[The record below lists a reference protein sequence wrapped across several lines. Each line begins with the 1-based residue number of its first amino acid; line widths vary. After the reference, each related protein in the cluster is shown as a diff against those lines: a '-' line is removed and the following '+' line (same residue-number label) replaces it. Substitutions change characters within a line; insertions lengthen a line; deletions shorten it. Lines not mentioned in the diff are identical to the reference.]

1 MDKLY
6 RLRFAFFWCNCD
18 LHYQKATVS
27 IFLKCLRCN
36 NHSRRG
42 FIMEKYSH
50 LFSPLKVG
58 NMMLRN
64 RIIAAPMGII
74 PSHKIPS
81 STNYGAMS
89 AWDRSMGGS
98 AVVFLGNFVDL
109 FSKYELD
116 STKEFINTAKQDGC
130 KVGLE
135 IGLFCNKKSPEGY
148 ALGPSDGT
156 HLTMVPMKQMSR
168 QDMQEVIDDIVNQA
182 IKARKIGFDCILLH
196 FGHDSLHSQFLSPV
210 WNKRSDEYGGSVENR
225 GRFGREALAAVR
237 KAVGK
242 GFPLIVRVSRQLIIP
257 ETFAEEDQLEWLKSV
272 EDLADMVNVSVGM
285 DCYGGTPDKYEANVH
300 TASTIFI
307 PHNYQKDFARR
318 VKENTKLLVCTV
330 GGNESAVDGD
340 ELIEKAYVDA
350 VMYGRSL
357 LADPYWPRK
366 LMEGMEDDII
376 PCIRCNNCY
385 HVTTEHWNTQCS
397 VNPRFRRENRMAL
410 RRPFETRKK
419 HVIVVGGGPA
429 GMVAALAAKEE
440 GHKVTLIEKE
450 KELGGLLHYASK
462 GVYKEDLRRYY
473 RYLVNKIEK
482 SDINVLLDTAADRKL
497 LEELKGD
504 RLIIAIGSDGRK
516 LNIEGS
522 EEMMDVLYAI
532 DHPEE
537 IGNKVAIIGG
547 GSTGSEF
554 GLELADNKNKDIT
567 IVEMSDKLA
576 SNGNWFYQIGLRQTM
591 EKYDNLHSQLNARAI
606 GIKGGVLSVEIDG
619 QERSERYDT
628 IINAVGR
635 VSKSKEAEELYG
647 VIDDTMVVGDVER
660 PGAIID
666 AINIAY
672 FVGKNS

>member
-1 MDKLY
+1 
-6 RLRFAFFWCNCD
+6 
-18 LHYQKATVS
+18 
-27 IFLKCLRCN
+27 
-36 NHSRRG
+36 
-42 FIMEKYSH
+42 MEKYSH

-98 AVVFLGNFVDL
+98 ALVFLGNFVDL

-135 IGLFCNKKSPEGY
+135 IGLFCQKRSPEGY
-148 ALGPSDGT
+148 AYGPSDGI
-156 HLTMVPMKQMSR
+156 HLTKVPMKKMSKE
-168 QDMQEVIDDIVNQA
+168 DMEEVIDDMVKQA
-182 IKARKIGFDCILLH
+182 ISAKKIGFDCILLH

-210 WNKRSDEYGGSVENR
+210 WNKRTDEYGGTLENR
-225 GRFGREALAAVR
+225 GRYGKEALFAIR

-242 GFPLIVRVSRQLIIP
+242 DFPLIVRVSRQLIIP
-257 ETFAEEDQLEWLKSV
+257 ETFKEEDQLEWLKSI

-307 PHNYQKDFARR
+307 PHNYQKDFAKK
-318 VKENTKLLVCTV
+318 VKENTRLLVCSV
-330 GGNESAVDGD
+330 GGNENAQDG
-340 ELIEKAYVDA
+340 EYLIENGYVDA

-366 LMEGMEDDII
+366 LMEGLDDDIV

-385 HVTTEHWNTQCS
+385 HVSTEHWNIQCS
-397 VNPRFRRENRMAL
+397 VNPRFRREDRMAL
-410 RRPFETRKK
+410 QRPFKTKKK
-419 HVIVVGGGPA
+419 HVIVIGGGPA
-429 GMVAALAAKEE
+429 GMVAALAADEQ

-482 SDINVLLDTAADRKL
+482 SDINVLLNTTADRKL
-497 LEELKGD
+497 LKELNGD
-504 RLIIAIGSDGRK
+504 RLIIAIGSDSRK
-516 LNIEGS
+516 LNIEGN

-547 GSTGSEF
+547 GSTGAEF
-554 GLELADNKNKDIT
+554 GLELADDKNKDIT
-567 IVEMSDKLA
+567 IVEMGDKLA

-591 EKYDNLHSQLNARAI
+591 EKYDNLHSLLNARAAR
-606 GIKGGVLSVEIDG
+606 IKDKKLTVEIDWN
-619 QERSERYDT
+619 EISTEYDT

-635 VSKSKEAEELYG
+635 VSKSEEAENLYG
-647 VIDDTMVVGDVER
+647 VIDDTITVGDAER

-672 FVGKNS
+672 FVGRNS